1 MAGTLDKKMS
11 QLGGLTK
18 KEAIQSNGALIG
30 FAGQDN
36 FTIKVDDLTDVYF
49 GDLSTSWEDIARA
62 QAAGKLVYLRF
73 EIPGLITVVVPV
85 KTVFPTLEKLNSMLQ
100 SVFAAKKS
108 QLMAKLDE
116 LNERLTEAGYDSWT
130 ESDIDSFM
138 NGSMDLQK
146 VNQMREVTYEDLFD
160 AENYAE
166 YCRKNFPSSVS
177 MDYYID
183 LAATGD
189 LNQVSSLD
197 SPNINVDVDI
207 TIDSLAR
214 IGIGLCYRP
223 DLPFVTPTYFAM
235 GMPGIYCARKNYVEE
250 PIRGANDIGGI
261 ASGIFNG
268 DVIFEVAVGMSVELK
283 DANDPEGLVLDL
295 GGTTTNMVIDAET
308 LDASDFSGTLDILG
322 VYLGM
327 IDVNAIFGIINDLKV
342 TITEELTFKAVMNL
356 LRNGWEINLVDLQ
369 GNNEVLIP
377 GKIGYFGMGVE
388 FSRHELDKSGAMI
401 RDAYNLMMFDD
412 WDGCIYLGNN
422 SDIFTRGAIEIKD
435 DMTFGELYS
444 AASDGA
450 YGVILDGYGPM
461 WVELRT
467 TRFCDTNAVIMTAR
481 LDNRIKEVIAVEVY
495 DEIND
500 DYYAYFMHITKDIC
514 SPVIIDF
521 SELNGSYDVYN
532 AARSIS
538 DLYPNHKLIEHEGGE
553 VIGVRQV
560 WVEHEI
566 DNEIHMVQANAA
578 VIMSHYSGEDFD
590 DFYTFSVGTDGPVD
604 GEFYLSYERQIR
616 IDASS
621 INPGSSG
628 RLDLDDSIY
637 YEYYDESESGWIRDD
652 VMGLLLLLEEND
664 FKGLSIDIGSRV
676 LSYAGLDF
684 GGGYT
689 PRLLFQG
696 VYKGVLYTADIAI
709 NYNGVHEGLISV
721 HQPVRL
727 EKAWTSFT
735 SEPDTASYT
744 LDCMHKAM
752 YNVALDNGTTTALTV
767 AAPAVY
773 SGALADELDKPI
785 HQDEPV
791 QAKCVITKDST
802 AGNTTLGITGVTV
815 GAGPYT
821 LEPSKKYVL
830 DIFGPVAE
838 LHEVQ

>member
-11 QLGGLTK
+11 QLGGSTK

-30 FAGQDN
+30 FAGQGN

-85 KTVFPTLEKLNSMLQ
+85 KTVFPTLEKLNSMLP

-108 QLMAKLDE
+108 QLMAELDE
-116 LNERLTEAGYDSWT
+116 LNERLTDAGYDSWT

-146 VNQMREVTYEDLFD
+146 VNQLREVTYEDLFD

-177 MDYYID
+177 MDDYID

-308 LDASDFSGTLDILG
+308 LDASDFSGTLAILG
-322 VYLGM
+322 AYAGM
-327 IDVNAIFGIINDLKV
+327 IDVDAIFGIINDLKV
-342 TITEELTFKAVMNL
+342 TITEELSFKAVMNL
-356 LRNGWEINLVDLQ
+356 LRNGWEIYLVDLQ
-369 GNNEVLIP
+369 GHNEVLIP

-450 YGVILDGYGPM
+450 YGVILGGDGPM

-467 TRFCDTNAVIMTAR
+467 TWFCGTEAVIMTAR
-481 LDNRIKEVIAVEVY
+481 HDNRITEVIAVEVY

-500 DYYAYFMHITKDIC
+500 DYYAYFMYITENIC
-514 SPVIIDF
+514 FPVMIDF
-521 SELNGSYDVYN
+521 FELNGSDDVYT

-538 DLYPNHKLIEHEGGE
+538 NLYPNHKLIDGELGE
-553 VIGVRQV
+553 VIDVDPV
-560 WVEHEI
+560 WVEREI

-578 VIMSHYSGEDFD
+578 LITAHYSGEDFD
-590 DFYTFSVGTDGPVD
+590 DFYTFPVGTDGSVA
-604 GEFYLSYERQIR
+604 GEFLLSYKRQIG
-616 IDASS
+616 IDAGS

-628 RLDLDDSIY
+628 RLDLGDSIY
-637 YEYYDESESGWIRDD
+637 YEYYDESESDWIRDD
-652 VMGLLLLLEEND
+652 VMGLLVLLTEND

-696 VYKGVLYTADIAI
+696 VYNGVLYTADIAI

-727 EKAWTSFT
+727 EKAWTSYT
-735 SEPDTASYT
+735 SEPDVASYT

-767 AAPAVY
+767 AAPAAY

>member
-11 QLGGLTK
+11 QLGSLTK

-30 FAGQDN
+30 FAGQGN

-49 GDLSTSWEDIARA
+49 GNLSTSWEDIARA

-85 KTVFPTLEKLNSMLQ
+85 KTVFPTLEKLNSMLP
-100 SVFAAKKS
+100 SMVAAKKS
-108 QLMAKLDE
+108 QLMAELDE

-146 VNQMREVTYEDLFD
+146 VNQLREVTYEDLFD

-177 MDYYID
+177 MDDYID

-235 GMPGIYCARKNYVEE
+235 GMPGIYCVRKNYVEE
-250 PIRGANDIGGI
+250 PLRGANDIGGI

-308 LDASDFSGTLDILG
+308 LDASDLSGTLAILG
-322 VYLGM
+322 AYAGM
-327 IDVNAIFGIINDLKV
+327 IDVDAIFGIINDLKV
-342 TITEELTFKAVMNL
+342 TITEELSFKAVMNL
-356 LRNGWEINLVDLQ
+356 LRNGWEIYLVDLQ
-369 GNNEVLIP
+369 GHNEVLIP

-450 YGVILDGYGPM
+450 YGVILDGYGPI

-467 TRFCDTNAVIMTAR
+467 TWFCGTEAVIMTAR
-481 LDNRIKEVIAVEVY
+481 NGNRITEAIAVEVY

-500 DYYAYFMHITKDIC
+500 DYYAYFMHITEDIC

-521 SELNGSYDVYN
+521 SELNGSDDVYG
-532 AARSIS
+532 AAISIS
-538 DLYPNHKLIEHEGGE
+538 DLYPNHKLIEYEGGE
-553 VIGVRQV
+553 VIDVDRV

-578 VIMSHYSGEDFD
+578 LITSHYSGEDFD

-604 GEFYLSYERQIR
+604 GEFYLSYNRQIG
-616 IDASS
+616 IDAGS

-628 RLDLDDSIY
+628 RLDLGNSIY
-637 YEYYDESESGWIRDD
+637 YEYYDESESDWIRDD
-652 VMGLLLLLEEND
+652 VMGLLVLLEEND
-664 FKGLSIDIGSRV
+664 FKGLSIGIGSRV

>member
-11 QLGGLTK
+11 QLGSLTK

-30 FAGQDN
+30 FAGQGN

-49 GDLSTSWEDIARA
+49 GNLSTSWEDIARA

-85 KTVFPTLEKLNSMLQ
+85 KTVFPTLEKLNSMLP
-100 SVFAAKKS
+100 SMVAAKKS
-108 QLMAKLDE
+108 QLMAELDE

-146 VNQMREVTYEDLFD
+146 VNQLREVTYEDLFD

-177 MDYYID
+177 MDDYID

-235 GMPGIYCARKNYVEE
+235 GMPGIYCVRKNYVEE
-250 PIRGANDIGGI
+250 PLRGANDIGGI

-308 LDASDFSGTLDILG
+308 LDASDFSSTLAILG
-322 VYLGM
+322 AYLGM

-342 TITEELTFKAVMNL
+342 TITEELSFKAVMNL

-369 GNNEVLIP
+369 GNHEVLIP

-450 YGVILDGYGPM
+450 YGVILDGYGPI

-467 TRFCDTNAVIMTAR
+467 TWFCGTEAVIMTAR
-481 LDNRIKEVIAVEVY
+481 NGNRITEAIAVEVY

-500 DYYAYFMHITKDIC
+500 DYYAYFMHITEDIC

-521 SELNGSYDVYN
+521 SELNGSDDVYG
-532 AARSIS
+532 AASSIS
-538 DLYPNHKLIEHEGGE
+538 DLYPNHKLIEYEGGE
-553 VIGVRQV
+553 VIDVNRV
-560 WVEHEI
+560 WVELEI
-566 DNEIHMVQANAA
+566 DNEIHMVQDNAA
-578 VIMSHYSGEDFD
+578 LITAHYSGEDFD

-604 GEFYLSYERQIR
+604 GEFYLSYNRQIG
-616 IDASS
+616 IDAGS

-637 YEYYDESESGWIRDD
+637 YEYYDESESDWIRDD

>member
-1 MAGTLDKKMS
+1 MAGILDKKMS

-85 KTVFPTLEKLNSMLQ
+85 KTVFPTLEKLNSMLP
-100 SVFAAKKS
+100 SVFAAKKR

-177 MDYYID
+177 MDDYID

-308 LDASDFSGTLDILG
+308 LDASDLSGTLAILG
-322 VYLGM
+322 AYAGM
-327 IDVNAIFGIINDLKV
+327 IDVDAIFGIINDLKV
-342 TITEELTFKAVMNL
+342 TITEELSFKAVMNL
-356 LRNGWEINLVDLQ
+356 LRNGWEIYLVDLQ
-369 GNNEVLIP
+369 GYNEVLIP

-450 YGVILDGYGPM
+450 YGVILDGYGPR

-467 TRFCDTNAVIMTAR
+467 TWFCGTEAVIMTAR
-481 LDNRIKEVIAVEVY
+481 NGNRIKEVIAVEVY

-500 DYYAYFMHITKDIC
+500 DYYAYFMHITEDIC

-521 SELNGSYDVYN
+521 SELNGSDDVYR
-532 AARSIS
+532 AASSIS
-538 DLYPNHKLIEHEGGE
+538 DLYPNHKLIDNEGGE
-553 VIGVRQV
+553 VIDVDQV
-560 WVEHEI
+560 WVETEI
-566 DNEIHMVQANAA
+566 DNEIHMVRANAA
-578 VIMSHYSGEDFD
+578 LITSHYSGEDSD
-590 DFYTFSVGTDGPVD
+590 DFYTFSVGTDGSVG
-604 GEFYLSYERQIR
+604 GEFFLSYNRQIG
-616 IDASS
+616 IAAGS
-621 INPGSSG
+621 INLGSSG
-628 RLDLDDSIY
+628 RLDLGDSIY
-637 YEYYDESESGWIRDD
+637 YEYYDESESDWIRDD
-652 VMGLLLLLEEND
+652 VMGLLILLTEND

-696 VYKGVLYTADIAI
+696 VYNGVLYTADIAI

-727 EKAWTSFT
+727 EKAWTSYT
-735 SEPDTASYT
+735 SEPDAASYT

-767 AAPAVY
+767 AAPAAY

-802 AGNTTLGITGVTV
+802 ASNTTLGITGVTV

>member
-85 KTVFPTLEKLNSMLQ
+85 KTVFPTLEKLNSMLP

-146 VNQMREVTYEDLFD
+146 VNQMQEVTYEDLFD

-177 MDYYID
+177 MDDYID

-308 LDASDFSGTLDILG
+308 LDASDLSGTLAILG
-322 VYLGM
+322 AYAGM
-327 IDVNAIFGIINDLKV
+327 IDVDAIFGIINDLKV
-342 TITEELTFKAVMNL
+342 TITEELSFKAVMNL
-356 LRNGWEINLVDLQ
+356 LRNGWEIYLVDLQ
-369 GNNEVLIP
+369 GNHEVLIP

-401 RDAYNLMMFDD
+401 RDSYNLMMFDD

-467 TRFCDTNAVIMTAR
+467 TWFCGTEAVIMTAR
-481 LDNRIKEVIAVEVY
+481 HDNLITEAIAVEVY

-500 DYYAYFMHITKDIC
+500 DYYAYFMHITENIC
-514 SPVIIDF
+514 FPVMIDF
-521 SELNGSYDVYN
+521 SELNGSDDVYG

-538 DLYPNHKLIEHEGGE
+538 NLYPNHKLIDYEGGE
-553 VIGVRQV
+553 VIDVDPV
-560 WVEHEI
+560 WVEREI
-566 DNEIHMVQANAA
+566 DNENVMVQANAA
-578 VIMSHYSGEDFD
+578 LITAHYSGEDSD
-590 DFYTFSVGTDGPVD
+590 DFYTFSVGTDGSVG
-604 GEFYLSYERQIR
+604 GEFFLSYNRQIG
-616 IDASS
+616 IDAGS

-628 RLDLDDSIY
+628 RLDLGDSIY
-637 YEYYDESESGWIRDD
+637 YEYYDESESDWIRDD

-696 VYKGVLYTADIAI
+696 VYNGVLYTADIAI

-727 EKAWTSFT
+727 EKAWTSYT
-735 SEPDTASYT
+735 SEPDAASYT

-767 AAPAVY
+767 AAPAAY